1 MHYVG
6 PALVFV
12 AGRELGYDRIAFA
25 PVLQAQPDRV
35 VRAASE
41 AVWILLRSCMFFGK
55 GAQVPISQLE
65 R

>member
-25 PVLQAQPDRV
+25 PVLAG
-35 VRAASE
+35 AAR
-41 AVWILLRSCMFFGK
+41 WGYPRRNRSSLDT
-55 GAQVPISQLE
+55 ALVLYVL
-65 R
+65 